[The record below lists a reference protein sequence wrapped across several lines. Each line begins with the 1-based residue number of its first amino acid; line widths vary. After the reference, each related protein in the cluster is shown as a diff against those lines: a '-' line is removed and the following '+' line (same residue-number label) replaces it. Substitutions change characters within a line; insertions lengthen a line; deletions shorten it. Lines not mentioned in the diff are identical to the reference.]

1 MAPWYLIFSP
11 QDSEQADQLET
22 EKKSART
29 KAADS
34 RRKKFQAQDSV
45 LNETFNASQVW
56 KYFPFT
62 SDEIFFRK
70 AAMSNDDNPMLQMTA
85 LVSVVSIMIIVLFSK
100 SQTSQPPG
108 YLVSGSPADQTQFN
122 AILCCS
128 LFYVIYYLLLLL
140 LD

>member
-1 MAPWYLIFSP
+1 
-11 QDSEQADQLET
+11 
-22 EKKSART
+22 
-29 KAADS
+29 
-34 RRKKFQAQDSV
+34 
-45 LNETFNASQVW
+45 
-56 KYFPFT
+56 
-62 SDEIFFRK
+62 
-70 AAMSNDDNPMLQMTA
+70 MSNDDNSMLQMTA

>member
-1 MAPWYLIFSP
+1 
-11 QDSEQADQLET
+11 
-22 EKKSART
+22 
-29 KAADS
+29 
-34 RRKKFQAQDSV
+34 
-45 LNETFNASQVW
+45 
-56 KYFPFT
+56 
-62 SDEIFFRK
+62 
-70 AAMSNDDNPMLQMTA
+70 MSNDDNSMLQMTA

-128 LFYVIYYLLLLL
+128 LFYVLIYYLLLLF